1 MESIRDAGLDDAAF
15 FTGIMKLL
23 FINDL
28 IYDYALNAPGATGGA
43 ERYAWL
49 LLRALAADG
58 WNVTVGV
65 RRAVP
70 VGERMTVDGVQ
81 FLGLDGGHVLGV
93 WRKVLREERPDW
105 WLWQCA
111 DHWWGPAV
119 ELAKMAGVRTI
130 FSAMHDMDFRF
141 RQALSL
147 HPRLWPMYA
156 WGLMRADKI
165 FVQHSQQLAELLPG
179 WRAKATVLPGVV
191 TPAEDATA
199 HAGRAPYVAW
209 VAMLREHKR
218 PDLLVEVARR
228 SPQIRFVVCGGVS
241 RHRSQAGYSEQMV
254 SALQALPNVDY
265 RGLVPPEESLDVI
278 AQAAVLLST
287 SDSEG
292 FPSTF
297 LEAWTSGT
305 PVVSLTVDPDRLLR
319 DEGLGMASGT
329 VAQAAVDLQRLVGQV
344 DLRETIG
351 IRAREFVVKRHSPQ
365 AVSEVFRQALP
376 A

>member
-1 MESIRDAGLDDAAF
+1 MESVRHAGVDDAAF
-15 FTGIMKLL
+15 LASLMKII
-23 FINDL
+23 FFNDV

-58 WNVTVGV
+58 WSVTVGV
-65 RRAVP
+65 RNVVP
-70 VGERMTVDGVQ
+70 PGETITVDGVR
-81 FLGLDGGHVLGV
+81 FLGLDGGHVLRV
-93 WRKVLREERPDW
+93 WYKVLRSERPDW

-119 ELAKMAGVRTI
+119 EIAKLAGVRTI
-130 FSAMHDMDFRF
+130 FSAMHDMDFRL
-141 RQALSL
+141 RHALSL

-156 WGLMRADKI
+156 WGLMRTDKI
-165 FVQHSQQLAELLPG
+165 FVQHSQQLAELSPG
-179 WRAKATVLPGVV
+179 WRQKATVLPGVV

-199 HAGRAPYVAW
+199 HSCRSPYVAW

-218 PDLLVEVARR
+218 PDLLVEVAKRC
-228 SPQIRFVVCGGVS
+228 PQVQFVLCGGVS
-241 RHRSQAGYSEQMV
+241 RHRSQAGYSEQML
-254 SALQALPNVDY
+254 SALRALPNVDY
-265 RGLVPPEESLDVI
+265 RGLVPPEQSLAVI
-278 AQAAVLLST
+278 ARAAALLST

-305 PVVSLTVDPDRLLR
+305 PVVSLTVDPDQLLKN
-319 DEGLGMASGT
+319 EGLGLLSGT
-329 VAQAAVDLQRLVGQV
+329 IDQAAADIQRLVGQV
-344 DLRETIG
+344 ALRETFG
-351 IRAREFVVKRHSPQ
+351 LRARDFVIRRHSPK
-365 AVSEVFRQALP
+365 AVSKLFRQSLP